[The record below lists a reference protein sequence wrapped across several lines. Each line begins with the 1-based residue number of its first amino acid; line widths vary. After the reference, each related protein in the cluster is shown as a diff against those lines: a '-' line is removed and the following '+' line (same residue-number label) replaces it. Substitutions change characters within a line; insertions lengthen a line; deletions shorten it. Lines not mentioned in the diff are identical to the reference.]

1 MNFVGLPR
9 RGRPSYGLA
18 AGVVLACGA
27 SFLAAPACSVGDA
40 ICTDQTVEE
49 DRDDSCP
56 YGPPGGPQR
65 TKAEGCVYELDSAD
79 CTVTFRDDVYPIL
92 RAPNFGAESGG
103 GCALAP
109 CHGPSGT
116 GASAL
121 VVAEDATAD
130 ELYAAMAAVVGDNG
144 APYIEEDADNAY
156 FLCNVFGTLGGGSA
170 MPPTAG
176 LTDDPATDADD
187 GHAAIIE
194 EWVRCGMKLDG
205 AGTGGGGT
213 GGMGAGGGG
222 GGGGVGGAGG
232 G

>member
-1 MNFVGLPR
+1 LPR
-9 RGRPSYGLA
+9 PER
-18 AGVVLACGA
+18 
-27 SFLAAPACSVGDA
+27 
-40 ICTDQTVEE
+40 
-49 DRDDSCP
+49 DR
-56 YGPPGGPQR
+56 R
-65 TKAEGCVYELDSAD
+65 E
-79 CTVTFRDDVYPIL
+79 
-92 RAPNFGAESGG
+92 RARRGG
-103 GCALAP
+103 GRDRRRAVRGDGGGAWATTAP
-109 CHGPSGT
+109 
-116 GASAL
+116 
-121 VVAEDATAD
+121 
-130 ELYAAMAAVVGDNG
+130 
-144 APYIEEDADNAY
+144 PYIEEDADNAY

-222 GGGGVGGAGG
+222 GGGVGGAGG